1 MRSFIYSAL
10 FIVTSFLFLWN
21 LPMPACF
28 ADTIH
33 LKNGS
38 ILEGEVVDRTD
49 KYIVISIPISERELT
64 SNSASADL
72 DLNKEVYFSEIAN
85 IQYSSGEIEDMTQEK
100 KDNEGKDSD
109 DYEEES
115 LDDDFESTEYP
126 ESGKA
131 GDLVSYELEDG
142 VSIAPDVQI
151 MVNNKAGQS
160 LPFAPDVMLENKDG
174 VISDVL
180 QERNIVL
187 REGLDVYYTGLDPF
201 GVEKPP
207 LLYKVKEIEID
218 SERSAK
224 IILELGSVVKKWSV
238 D

>member
-1 MRSFIYSAL
+1 MRKVICSAL
-10 FIVTSFLFLWN
+10 FMITSFLFLWN
-21 LPMPACF
+21 LHMTACF

-49 KYIVISIPISERELT
+49 KYIVVSIPISEREVIPD
-64 SNSASADL
+64 SASVDL
-72 DLNKEVYFSEIAN
+72 DINKEVSLSEIDN
-85 IQYSSGEIEDMTQEK
+85 IQYSSGEIEDMTQK
-100 KDNEGKDSD
+100 KDDNKEEDSD
-109 DYEEES
+109 DYGKES
-115 LDDDFESTEYP
+115 LDDDSESTEYP

-131 GDLVSYELEDG
+131 GGLVSYELEDG
-142 VSIAPDVQI
+142 SNVAPDVQI
-151 MVNNKAGQS
+151 MVNNKAGKS
-160 LPFAPDVMLENKDG
+160 LPFAPDVMIENKDG
-174 VISDVL
+174 VISDAL
-180 QERNIVL
+180 QERNIAL
-187 REGLDVYYTGLDPF
+187 REGLDVYYTGLESF

-218 SERSAK
+218 SERSVK